1 MLDPELRDL
10 EVLELLSTKVMDAMR
25 KEHTTPFHKR
35 LPIWKPALGAKF
47 LQQIYLHYDFNLEL
61 KIFMEKLPM
70 LVSLNVSSEQKANW
84 LKLQNTQKLG
94 SGSSSQE
101 HLHSSVLAQQ
111 VPLLFGGILREPA
124 LFPQKGHH

>member
-1 MLDPELRDL
+1 VLDPELRDL
-10 EVLELLSTKVMDAMR
+10 EVLAMLSTKVMDVMR
-25 KEHTTPFHKR
+25 EE
-35 LPIWKPALGAKF
+35 
-47 LQQIYLHYDFNLEL
+47 LHYDFNLEL
-61 KIFMEKLPM
+61 KIFTEKLPM
-70 LVSLNVSSEQKANW
+70 LVSLNVSSERKVNW